1 MLSGVYADL
10 EAANEVSGLSIWL
23 QACIPALPGALRGLL
38 AAGCSVAETYV
49 DGPAYANEEGY
60 RSGWSCLFFVVL
72 HASRPE
78 SSAESESLRTLLSAG
93 ADPFSCGMQKDTR
106 FLTTSTAM
114 PTFIKIPMM
123 SISTTGE
130 SYDIMPLRGLTSA
143 STTL

>member
-93 ADPFSCGMQKDTR
+93 ADPFLRDAEGYTVFDYVDGNADVYKGSDDV
-106 FLTTSTAM
+106 
-114 PTFIKIPMM
+114 
-123 SISTTGE
+123 
-130 SYDIMPLRGLTSA
+130 DIDYRREL
-143 STTL
+143 